1 MVKLLVWLS
10 TFLKKNTFLWITLY
24 HHTILSISRKKTE
37 VKMWLF
43 EARVHYCVSF
53 FPWFCT
59 WKEQKNGR
67 LVQPKVSIRFLL
79 LLRDGQKLWSLHFK
93 KSNLDN
99 IWHPLAKF
107 WPSPSNNYDL
117 WKWHCT
123 LEYHC
128 YLLFCSVSAKT
139 IISFLKNNQINNLI
153 SKHIFL
159 VYFLAYS
166 KAPRP
171 LSSLAYNRHCLPKT
185 IMKNYILF

>member
-1 MVKLLVWLS
+1 MSPFVSGCLISFKNVTLLWV
-10 TFLKKNTFLWITLY
+10 TLY
-24 HHTILSISRKKTE
+24 HTILSISRKKTE

-107 WPSPSNNYDL
+107 RPSPSNNYEP

-123 LEYHC
+123 LEYTAVIY
-128 YLLFCSVSAKT
+128 YLAQCENNNF
-139 IISFLKNNQINNLI
+139 IS
-153 SKHIFL
+153 
-159 VYFLAYS
+159 
-166 KAPRP
+166 
-171 LSSLAYNRHCLPKT
+171 
-185 IMKNYILF
+185 